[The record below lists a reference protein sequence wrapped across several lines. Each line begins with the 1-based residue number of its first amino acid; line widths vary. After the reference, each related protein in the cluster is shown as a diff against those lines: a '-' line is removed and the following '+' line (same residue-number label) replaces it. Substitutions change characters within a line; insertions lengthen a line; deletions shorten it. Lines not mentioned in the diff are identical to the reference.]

1 MTDQLA
7 EVRESLERGDFNAA
21 RRLALCALDQPQ
33 DNETRARLAH
43 NLAIATHRAGDD
55 AEALSILTEHV
66 ALFERAP
73 LIVQANVHNE
83 RGIILYH
90 LSKSAE
96 ARAEYER
103 AASLYEAA
111 GDDLRRAASLN
122 NLALLYAEA
131 REFKEA
137 HRSVRAAREIWT
149 KAKDTPRIAQALDTL
164 ARILLLEGRTGEAA
178 RANMLALLLLRG
190 SDHQGR
196 VRQVR
201 ATYRAIL
208 QVQQPEHSTV
218 SETPTPSN
226 PARDPRRARAP

>member
-7 EVRESLERGDFNAA
+7 EVRESIERGDFNAA
-21 RRLALCALDQPQ
+21 RRLALCALDQPR
-33 DNETRARLAH
+33 DEKTRARLTH

-55 AEALSILTEHV
+55 AEALSILTENA

-73 LIVQANVHNE
+73 LIIQANVHNE

-90 LSKSAE
+90 LHRPAE

-122 NLALLYAEA
+122 NLALLHAEA

-149 KAKDTPRIAQALDTL
+149 KAKDGPRIAQALDTL
-164 ARILLLEGRTGEAA
+164 ARILLLEGRTREAA
-178 RANMLALLLLRG
+178 RANALALFILRG
-190 SDHQGR
+190 SNRQGR
-196 VRQVR
+196 VRQAR

-208 QVQQPEHSTV
+208 QVQQPEHSRV

-226 PARDPRRARAP
+226 PARDPQQTRAP

>member
-1 MTDQLA
+1 MTDALLR
-7 EVRESLERGDFNAA
+7 VRESIEQGNFKEA
-21 RRLALCALDQPQ
+21 RALAVSALAQAEDV
-33 DNETRARLAH
+33 ELRARLTH
-43 NLAIATHRAGDD
+43 NLCIAMHRAGDHLD
-55 AEALSILTEHV
+55 ALSLITLNLS
-66 ALFERAP
+66 LFEDAP
-73 LIVQANVHNE
+73 LVVQANVHNE

-90 LSKSAE
+90 LHQPAE
-96 ARAEYER
+96 ARAEYEIAVR
-103 AASLYEAA
+103 LYEAA
-111 GDDLRRAASLN
+111 GDNLRRAASLN

-164 ARILLLEGRTGEAA
+164 ARILLLEGRTREAA
-178 RANMLALLLLRG
+178 WANVLALLLLRG
-190 SDHQGR
+190 SNHQGR
-196 VRQVR
+196 VRQAR

-226 PARDPRRARAP
+226 PARAPQQTRAP